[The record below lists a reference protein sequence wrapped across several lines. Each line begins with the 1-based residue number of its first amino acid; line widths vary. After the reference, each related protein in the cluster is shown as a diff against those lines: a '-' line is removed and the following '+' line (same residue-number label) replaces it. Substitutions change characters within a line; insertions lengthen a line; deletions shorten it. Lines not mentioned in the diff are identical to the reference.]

1 MAVVIDPVA
10 LAQALVRCPSVTPTD
25 EGAMDVLQAALES
38 IGFQVW
44 RMTFGEAPDGPVENL
59 FARRGSGGRHFAF
72 AGHTD
77 VVPVGHGWTQEPFA
91 GKIAGGMLHGRGAVD
106 MKGAIAPFVPDAEI
120 GRASGWGRVGQTA

>member
-1 MAVVIDPVA
+1 
-10 LAQALVRCPSVTPTD
+10 
-25 EGAMDVLQAALES
+25 MDVLQAALES

-91 GKIAGGMLHGRGAVD
+91 GQIAGGMLHCRGAVD
-106 MKGAIAPFVPDAEI
+106 MKGAIAAFVPA
-120 GRASGWGRVGQTA
+120 AGRVRDHDGPPSPLLPGA

>member
-91 GKIAGGMLHGRGAVD
+91 GKIAGRSEEHTSELQSLMRISYAVFCL
-106 MKGAIAPFVPDAEI
+106 K
-120 GRASGWGRVGQTA
+120 QNTLTTHTAFYT

>member
-1 MAVVIDPVA
+1 MCFGRDPVA
-10 LAQALVRCPSVTPTD
+10 LARALVRCPRVTPAD
-25 EGAMDVLQAALES
+25 EVAMDVRQAALES

-77 VVPVGHGWTQEPFA
+77 VVPVGHGWTQAPFA
-91 GKIAGGMLHGRGAVD
+91 GKIAGG
-106 MKGAIAPFVPDAEI
+106 KI
-120 GRASGWGRVGQTA
+120 GRASCKDRGCQ

>member
-10 LAQALVRCPSVTPTD
+10 LAQALVRCPRVTPTD

-72 AGHTD
+72 TGLTS
-77 VVPVGHGWTQEPFA
+77 VVPVGHGWAQGPFA
-91 GKIAGGMLHGRGAVD
+91 CKSKEGGD
-106 MKGAIAPFVPDAEI
+106 
-120 GRASGWGRVGQTA
+120 VG